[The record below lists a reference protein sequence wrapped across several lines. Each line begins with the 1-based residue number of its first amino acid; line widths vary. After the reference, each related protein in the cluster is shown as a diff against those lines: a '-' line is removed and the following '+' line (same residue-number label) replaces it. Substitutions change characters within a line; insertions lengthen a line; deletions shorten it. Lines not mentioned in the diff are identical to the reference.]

1 MCQKRNQGL
10 RPARNIKVTLRPH
23 RYARLRSLCHLA
35 AGQEGEYDLVD
46 ERDTR
51 PKHIH
56 KKYKLLLDQLG
67 ETWRIERPAP

>member
-1 MCQKRNQGL
+1 
-10 RPARNIKVTLRPH
+10 
-23 RYARLRSLCHLA
+23 
-35 AGQEGEYDLVD
+35 VD